1 MKTALNIIKF
11 WIIIILSA
19 VIALVILGAIAV
31 VRAFL

>member
-31 VRAFL
+31 VRAVL